1 MGYLADSYRE
11 LSPLK
16 TDFYQLTMAQGY
28 FDEGRKDEEA
38 TFYMHWRMPPF
49 DGGYTVAAG
58 LEGVVDFLKNF
69 KFTDERIA
77 YLRSQERDGKRLF
90 TEEFLDYLKNTPLKL
105 DVQGV
110 PEGTVMTGQGPVI
123 RVTGSLVQA
132 QLVESAILNIVNS
145 ASIVATRAARLDEA
159 AKGRPFADFS
169 LRRSP
174 DLSTSVARSAF
185 IGGASHTA
193 DADASMRLGIPI
205 TGTMAHAWIMGHK
218 AAVAG
223 YIEAKKAGRPER
235 WISPYHL
242 SVNREY
248 YEGLVREAVD
258 TAWPNPGTSEIE
270 LVGFKAYLK
279 SMPTNSVLLI
289 DTYNPVQ
296 GMKNAIR
303 AAIET
308 GTKLNGIRLD
318 SGDLYELAWT
328 GKALL
333 DEARKTH
340 PELFANSKIF
350 ATDGLDELKIEEMQE
365 RSLQPPPLGRGA
377 PLPIDVYGVGTELGN
392 PGPLRGGVYKVTANE
407 IIREDFEATLDEEGN
422 PKETVKV
429 GSELIPI
436 IRDSVGTMKIAGVNK
451 DDPTLPGPKSSMPGA
466 GLDTM
471 RLRDK
476 DGKIIADVIVDLHK
490 RPSEKDWADILENVV
505 DAAGNKVDMNCVAS
519 TEMLLKPIFER
530 QNGQSAYV
538 YDAHGAPG
546 TRPAFAGSTQQVT
559 DLDQIKAYCREQRAA
574 LPGGIRRNNAAEK
587 QPILMDRLVCEERQ
601 AIFADSQQEM
611 PGAVISGT
619 LSATTGPV
627 AAPTR

>member
-11 LSPLK
+11 LSPMK
-16 TDFYQLTMAQGY
+16 TDFYQLTMAKGY

-90 TEEFLDYLKNTPLKL
+90 SEEFLNYLQKTPLKL

-193 DADASMRLGIPI
+193 DADASMRLGIPV

-223 YIEAKKAGRPER
+223 YIEAKKAGRGER
-235 WISPYHL
+235 WVSPYIE
-242 SVNREY
+242 SVNREF
-248 YEGLVREAVD
+248 YENLVRSAVD
-258 TAWPNPGTSEIE
+258 TVWPNVSNSEIE

-289 DTYNPVQ
+289 DTYNPVH

-328 GKALL
+328 GKELL

-340 PELFANSKIF
+340 PDLFANSKIF
-350 ATDGLDELKIEEMQE
+350 ATDGLDEQKIEEMQE
-365 RSLQPPPLGRGA
+365 RSLRERGA
-377 PLPIDVYGVGTELGN
+377 ELPIDVYGVGTELGN

-407 IIREDFEATLDEEGN
+407 IIREDFEASLDTKGN

-429 GSELIPI
+429 GSEIIPI

-451 DDPTLPGPKSSMPGA
+451 VDPSLPGPKSSMPGA

-471 RLRDK
+471 RLKDK
-476 DGKIIADVIVDLHK
+476 DGKIIADVIVDMHK
-490 RPSEKDWADILENVV
+490 RPSKNDWADILENVV
-505 DAAGNKVDMNCVAS
+505 DAAGNKVDMNNVAS

-530 QNGQSAYV
+530 KNGQSNYV

-546 TRPAFAGSTQQVT
+546 TRPAFVGSAQQVT
-559 DLDQIKAYCREQRAA
+559 DLDQIKAYCREQRAS
-574 LPGGIRRNNAAEK
+574 LPEGIRRNTK
-587 QPILMDRLVCEERQ
+587 PHIQPILMDRLVCEERQ
-601 AIFADSQQEM
+601 AIFADSQKEI
-611 PGAVISGT
+611 PGAMITGDLSGT
-619 LSATTGPV
+619 NGISLI
-627 AAPTR
+627 R